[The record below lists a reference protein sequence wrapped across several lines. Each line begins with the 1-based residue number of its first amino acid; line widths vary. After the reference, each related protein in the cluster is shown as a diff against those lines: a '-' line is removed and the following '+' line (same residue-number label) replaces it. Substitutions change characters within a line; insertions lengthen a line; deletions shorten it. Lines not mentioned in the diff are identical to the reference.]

1 MGCRKL
7 LWVCMLFFALFS
19 SPVDCA
25 RRKHARGEEE
35 TEHVEAPKETPPAP
49 RCEPF
54 KTVVEADKRTWGTY
68 SLEIYNT
75 FLLDEIHKTVNRVP
89 PVFLLMSH

>member
-7 LWVCMLFFALFS
+7 LWVFFALFS

-35 TEHVEAPKETPPAP
+35 TEPVEAPKETHPAP
-49 RCEPF
+49 RREPF
-54 KTVVEADKRTWGTY
+54 KTVVEADKRTWGDLFFGDLQHFFT
-68 SLEIYNT
+68 
-75 FLLDEIHKTVNRVP
+75 
-89 PVFLLMSH
+89 